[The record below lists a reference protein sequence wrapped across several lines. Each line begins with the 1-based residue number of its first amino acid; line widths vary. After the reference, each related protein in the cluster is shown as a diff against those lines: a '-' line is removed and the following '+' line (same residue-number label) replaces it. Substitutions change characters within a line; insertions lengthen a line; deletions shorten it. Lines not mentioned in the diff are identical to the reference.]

1 MYKMPKMI
9 NDQSINS
16 FDSDDDD
23 DDDDDDGALADTG
36 YACVSEPTGI
46 LVSS

>member
-9 NDQSINS
+9 NQSINR
-16 FDSDDDD
+16 FDSDD

>member
-9 NDQSINS
+9 NQSI
-16 FDSDDDD
+16 DSD
-23 DDDDDDGALADTG
+23 DDDDDDGALAATG